1 MSCGCRQSGPETAR
15 LLSHLESIGWR
26 PIAETAVVELRDVV
40 TRSQEHRDRA
50 ATATALGLPA
60 AVAQRHQALADRFAG
75 QAADISAQM
84 TTQLRERV
92 GSADWRDLDGRL
104 ARVLTTNEAATAFRS
119 LREACVD
126 LLYDA
131 GASAD
136 VAAATLEAIDEAVTA
151 TRGGLPALARH
162 VETQTQQALQALTAA
177 PGADPRAARRRLKAA
192 TILCII
198 LAVGAGAIPSII
210 ACLASGP
217 AAPACIAVV
226 VGVAAT
232 IVVLG
237 CLRI

>member
-1 MSCGCRQSGPETAR
+1 VSCGCSERGPDTAR

-26 PIAETAVVELRDVV
+26 PIAETALLGMRDVV
-40 TRSQEHRDRA
+40 SKSEEHRDRA

-60 AVAQRHQALADRFAG
+60 AIVQRHQELADRFAG
-75 QAADISAQM
+75 QAADISTQM
-84 TTQLRERV
+84 TTQLRERI
-92 GSADWRDLDGRL
+92 GSAEWRDLDARL
-104 ARVLTTNEAATAFRS
+104 ARVLTTNEAANAFRS
-119 LREACVD
+119 LRATCVD

-136 VAAATLEAIDEAVTA
+136 AATATLEAIDEAVTA
-151 TRGGLPALARH
+151 SRGGLAGLARH
-162 VETQTQQALQALTAA
+162 VETQIQEALQGLKAA
-177 PGADPRAARRRLKAA
+177 PAASPRASARRLKLA
-192 TILCII
+192 TLVCIA